1 MAGLI
6 DERVL
11 GLPTDRLRRAGLFQG
26 FRPFDAD
33 YFAFLLDPAH
43 LEFRARSQVETD
55 PSFKQLIPYCVL
67 RHGGQLFHYRRGKS
81 GAEARL
87 RSLRSVGIGG
97 HISAVEDGGAADP
110 YRAGMLR
117 ELGEEV
123 ELRARFRERM
133 FGMINDDATP
143 VGSVHLGVVHLL
155 DLETL
160 DVRPLEDGIAEAGF
174 ASLAELQRDA
184 AAFESW
190 SQLVFA
196 GLAAGG
202 FSGSHGNA

>member
-1 MAGLI
+1 MAGPM

-11 GLPTDRLRRAGLFQG
+11 GLPTERLRSAGLFQG
-26 FRPFDAD
+26 FRPFDSD
-33 YFAFLLDPAH
+33 FFAFLLDPAH
-43 LEFRARSQVETD
+43 LEYRARSEAEMD
-55 PSFKQLIPYCVL
+55 SSFKQLIPYCVL
-67 RHGGQLFHYRRGKS
+67 RHGDRIFHYRRGKS

-117 ELGEEV
+117 ELAEEV
-123 ELRARFRERM
+123 ELLTPFRERI

-143 VGSVHLGVVHLL
+143 VGTVHLGVVHLL
-155 DLETL
+155 DLEAP
-160 DVRPLEDGIAEAGF
+160 DVRPSEDGIAEAGF
-174 ASLAELQRDA
+174 APLSELQRDTLE
-184 AAFESW
+184 FESW

-196 GLAAGG
+196 GLLAESD
-202 FSGSHGNA
+202 SGSER